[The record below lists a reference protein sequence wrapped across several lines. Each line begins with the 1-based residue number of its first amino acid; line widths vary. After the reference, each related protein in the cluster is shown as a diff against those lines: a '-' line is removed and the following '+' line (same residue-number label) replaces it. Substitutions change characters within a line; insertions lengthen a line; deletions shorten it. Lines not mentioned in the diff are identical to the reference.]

1 MCILFISSKF
11 LFHSICTVMQTMS
24 YVLPPRVV
32 VPPSKPKLVL
42 PPATKKRTHSE
53 IDDDN
58 NSEISAN
65 LIAEAIKQQVLDE
78 LFQLMVREIEPQI
91 RSLVNQGIREWDE
104 NMTTWFDSKVAKLY
118 GDRSK
123 CVGSD
128 RQLSKKIL
136 ADVLQS
142 LCKVLSQQ
150 SDV

>member
-1 MCILFISSKF
+1 M
-11 LFHSICTVMQTMS
+11 T
-24 YVLPPRVV
+24 YVLPPRIV

-91 RSLVNQGIREWDE
+91 RSLVNKGIREWEE
-104 NMTTWFDSKVAKLY
+104 NMTTLFDSKVAKLY
-118 GDRSK
+118 GNTSK
-123 CVGSD
+123 CVGSVPD
-128 RQLSKKIL
+128 YQWADLERQLSKKIL
-136 ADVLQS
+136 ANVLQS